1 MELFLGVA
9 AEQETLEDV
18 SEPLGAKEAEGQT

>member
-1 MELFLGVA
+1 MELFMGVA

-18 SEPLGAKEAEGQT
+18 SEPLGAKEADRQS